1 VPIYEYRCAVC
12 GHRFEVF
19 QKFAD
24 APVEECELC
33 GGVVSKVLHPAALH
47 FKGSGFYT
55 TDYGRSGSKSRA
67 SSGAESEGAKAP
79 ARDSESKSKAGGAEN
94 KSKNGDNGSGGA
106 AESKKASASRVKGAS
121 S

>member
-1 VPIYEYRCAVC
+1 MPIYEYRCAAC

-24 APVEECELC
+24 AAVEECERC
-33 GGVVSKVLHPAALH
+33 RGAVSKVLHPAALH

-55 TDYGRSGSKSRA
+55 TDNGRSGSKPRSSDSSETEGKKP
-67 SSGAESEGAKAP
+67 SSG
-79 ARDSESKSKAGGAEN
+79 D
-94 KSKNGDNGSGGA
+94 
-106 AESKKASASRVKGAS
+106 AESKPKSGVDSATKNGVEAKKASTSKVKEAS

>member
-1 VPIYEYRCAVC
+1 MPIYEYRCAVC

-24 APVEECELC
+24 AAVEECERC
-33 GGVVSKVLHPAALH
+33 QGAVSKVLHPAALH

-55 TDYGRSGSKSRA
+55 TDYGRSGSKPRSSDGA
-67 SSGAESEGAKAP
+67 DTEAKKPSSGDAEGKPKSGADGAP
-79 ARDSESKSKAGGAEN
+79 KSGTEV
-94 KSKNGDNGSGGA
+94 
-106 AESKKASASRVKGAS
+106 KKASTSKVKEAS

>member
-1 VPIYEYRCAVC
+1 VPIYEYRCAAC

-24 APVEECELC
+24 AAVEECERC
-33 GGVVSKVLHPAALH
+33 QGAVSKVLHPAALH

-55 TDYGRSGSKSRA
+55 TDYGRSGSKPRSSDGA
-67 SSGAESEGAKAP
+67 ETDGKKPSSGDAEGKPKSGDDSVTKSGAEA
-79 ARDSESKSKAGGAEN
+79 
-94 KSKNGDNGSGGA
+94 
-106 AESKKASASRVKGAS
+106 KKASTSKVKEAS